1 MFNPGKITEKNDEG
15 NGMMTEGKM
24 NPAKMGAILFYIGL
38 AIELLILLVD
48 KSALTN
54 PLEGYLFRISFL
66 CFALKLCMTK
76 YSAKEWMVII
86 LCGIL
91 AVFTYFVNSR
101 DEVVRVV
108 VFVAAMKGLDGK
120 RVLKA
125 VFWTTVAGMAL
136 LALLS
141 VFGVLG
147 TVLEPG
153 AGYGFKEHTTRFCF
167 GVGNSNSFSI
177 MIWALMTL
185 GIYLYH
191 QSMKLWHYGI
201 LLALSVIVYFATLSR
216 TSLLMMV
223 FTVMLAVFLQYF
235 QKCRE
240 AAWLHA
246 VAIAGVLACVGFSVW
261 AAYVSAWHE
270 FLPDWIVKIDRILT
284 GRITSL
290 YAFSEG
296 GARIENWKLFGD
308 PTYVKYFDMGYVRL
322 FFWYGIIPGS
332 LCIAVLCLLIWN
344 FKKNKDYMG
353 LMMTLSFAVFTVV
366 EAHAVSVYI
375 ARNYVLFLLGMYWMD
390 MLGSKGKE
398 INFWEFLLP
407 GRREKI
413 KG

>member
-1 MFNPGKITEKNDEG
+1 
-15 NGMMTEGKM
+15 MMAERKM
-24 NPAKMGAILFYIGL
+24 NPAKIGAVLFYVGL

-54 PLEGYLFRISFL
+54 PVEGYLFRISFL
-66 CFALKLCMTK
+66 CFALKLCVTK
-76 YSAKEWMVII
+76 YSVKEWTVII
-86 LCGIL
+86 LCGVL
-91 AVFTYFVNSR
+91 AAFTYLVNGR

-120 RVLKA
+120 RVLKV
-125 VFWTTVAGMAL
+125 VFWTTVAGMVL

-147 TVLEPG
+147 TVFEPG
-153 AGYGFKEHTTRFCF
+153 TGYGFKEHTTRFCF

-191 QSMKLWHYGI
+191 QCMKLWHYGI

-216 TSLLMMV
+216 TSLLMMI
-223 FTVMLAVFLQYF
+223 FTVILAVFLQYF
-235 QKCRE
+235 PKCRE
-240 AAWLHA
+240 SMWLYIG
-246 VAIAGVLACVGFSVW
+246 AIAGVFACLGFSVW

-290 YAFSEG
+290 YAFG
-296 GARIENWKLFGD
+296 DGTGARVENWKLFGD

-322 FFWYGIIPGS
+322 FFWYGIIPGI
-332 LCIAVLCLLIWN
+332 LCIVVLCLLIWS

-353 LMMTLSFAVFTVV
+353 LMLTLSFAIFTVV

-375 ARNYVLFLLGMYWMD
+375 ARNYVLFLLGMYWMG
-390 MLGSKGKE
+390 M
-398 INFWEFLLP
+398 
-407 GRREKI
+407 
-413 KG
+413 